1 MVGNQANH
9 GEHFRLR
16 TLSKSLQ
23 IWDMNTGAL
32 GRLDIDPLPH
42 QLDVARKVVSAPQA
56 RFILADD
63 VGLGKTI
70 EVGLILHALEQR
82 SRCRRVLIVCPAS
95 LTKQWKEE
103 MRYKFSRSFE
113 IYNRDFTPEFMDEMR
128 MRECV
133 IASLDLAKR
142 DEHLAMLVQ
151 ASTWD
156 VVIFDEAHRLGKG
169 ERGEQTDRYKLA
181 RALRT
186 KQLQCSFCQ
195 LLLIKVNPKGSALCL
210 N

>member
-1 MVGNQANH
+1 MDA
-9 GEHFRLR
+9 
-16 TLSKSLQ
+16 
-23 IWDMNTGAL
+23 
-32 GRLDIDPLPH
+32 
-42 QLDVARKVVSAPQA
+42 ARKVSAPQA
-56 RFILADD
+56 QFILADD

-133 IASLDLAKR
+133 IASLDFKR

-156 VVIFDEAHRLGKG
+156 VVIFD
-169 ERGEQTDRYKLA
+169 KLIG
-181 RALRT
+181 LE
-186 KQLQCSFCQ
+186 
-195 LLLIKVNPKGSALCL
+195 KVNEESRQIAISLPEL
-210 N
+210 